1 VPVRDFK
8 TFYFSYLKGIY
19 RTEKVTSKTLNDI
32 WENWFHKVVD
42 FLKLK
47 KKFPKNVI
55 IVFYEDIVDR
65 PKVITN
71 RILKKLGLKKMI
83 KIKTSILGKPSLGNS
98 SFSIKNLKPGQ
109 IYKNKNKMILKNRD
123 LPREYR
129 YVMKKLIKEKI

>member
-1 VPVRDFK
+1 MPVRDFK